1 MGRRLLRRR
10 ARNRPGLAVISLSAG
25 NPMRVVLQTVLIFEM
40 IVFGLAIP
48 VMILISGVSGAAAA
62 GFGSAAALLALLAA
76 ALLRSRVGYIL
87 GWLAQLAGLALGFLT
102 TTMFIVGAL
111 FGAVWV
117 MSFLMGKRLDSRM
130 EASPEGGDIA

>member
-1 MGRRLLRRR
+1 M
-10 ARNRPGLAVISLSAG
+10 ISLSAG